1 MILISWARWLRGW
14 VCFSISQDNSGRFL
28 TCASSRIWNVHK
40 KGNTLVGFCYPKDY
54 KFVSREGKNS
64 GCKIKT
70 IRRCGLPFWEHR
82 YRFRCGLFIGVAMAL
97 ILLFCSTFFVWSIDV
112 NGNLLL
118 KDDDILKA
126 SSDQGLHEGALRFS
140 FNTRDIE
147 YALMEQ
153 FPEIAWVS
161 INRSGTHYDIEIS
174 ESTPKPQ
181 IQDDKTPCNV
191 VSKSDA
197 VIREVEAYDGTAM
210 VAPGDVVSQNQ
221 LLVSGVKEFENSEVV
236 HYTHARAKIIG
247 ETQKTLDY
255 QLPLSISVSKK
266 TGEIK
271 EKKRMRMFGFEIPL
285 SIFKT
290 PENFSD
296 CHTKTKQVS
305 FLGLGLP
312 IYVQTTYYEL
322 TEEATIEND
331 KDELRRVLTNNAKSG
346 EETELKGCKILSRKF
361 SFEETSEGITLHA
374 TYIVEEDIGSQQPI
388 IAENS
393 GEE

>member
-1 MILISWARWLRGW
+1 MILLSWVRWFRGW
-14 VCFSISQDNSGRFL
+14 VCFSVSQDNSGRFL
-28 TCASSRIWNVHK
+28 TNAGSRIWNVHK
-40 KGNTLVGFCYPKDY
+40 KGDTLVGFCYPKDY
-54 KFVSREGKNS
+54 CSVAREGKNS
-64 GCKIKT
+64 GCKIKV
-70 IRRCGLPFWEHR
+70 IERRGLPFWRHR
-82 YRFRCGLFIGVAMAL
+82 YRFRWGLLIGAIMAL

-181 IQDDKTPCNV
+181 IQNNNTPCNV

-197 VIREVEAYDGTAM
+197 VIREVEAYNGTAM

-236 HYTHARAKIIG
+236 HYTHASAKIIG

-255 QLPLSISVSKK
+255 QLPLSISVPKK

-296 CHTKTKQVS
+296 CHTETKQIH
-305 FLGLGLP
+305 FLGFSLP

-322 TEEATIEND
+322 TEEVKIEND
-331 KDELRRVLTNNAKSG
+331 KDEVRRVLINNAKSG
-346 EETELKGCKILSRKF
+346 EENELKGCKILSRKF
-361 SFEETSEGITLHA
+361 SFEETAEGITLHA
-374 TYIVEEDIGSQQPI
+374 TYIVEEDIGSQVPI
-388 IAENS
+388 VSENS